1 MNSYYELKV
10 NIFFNR
16 IICYLIFKIW
26 LNFLFVKIWI
36 IWWLNFKVEYFM
48 YRNFILVFFFNFKF
62 FEMLILYC
70 FLFIVFCLIFYY
82 NWRYLEIESGIL
94 RLNVWILEESFLIDI
109 YLFCLLYNDIEWK
122 CKLKRVFDWYI
133 FYIV

>member
-1 MNSYYELKV
+1 MNSYYEFKV

-82 NWRYLEIESGIL
+82 NWRYLEIKSEIL
-94 RLNVWILEESFLIDI
+94 RLNVWILEKSFLIDI
-109 YLFCLLYNDIEWK
+109 YLFCTLYDIEWK